1 MPISI
6 TVASVVKFIVKG
18 SIKDDKGVDQ
28 NFTFGL
34 TCNRIEEEEI
44 AERMS
49 GFSGSITG
57 FATEFLESAIIDW
70 SDVLDDNK
78 KPVPYSADA
87 WRQLCRIPGLP
98 VVALAAYRQES
109 GAKAKN

>member
-1 MPISI
+1 MSISI
-6 TVASVVKFIVKG
+6 TVAPTVKFQVKG
-18 SIKDDKGVDQ
+18 SIKDETGADKS
-28 NFTFGL
+28 FTFGL
-34 TCNRIEEEEI
+34 TCNRIEEEAI
-44 AERMS
+44 TERMS
-49 GFSGSITG
+49 GFTGSITN
-57 FATEFLESAIIDW
+57 FAVEFLESAIIDW
-70 SDVLDDNK
+70 SEVLDDSK